1 MFIFDRIPSNKSAIK
16 LIYDW
21 NKKNP
26 ALGGININQIS
37 KLFRIF

>member
-1 MFIFDRIPSNKSAIK
+1 MFIFERILSNYAAIK
-16 LIYDW
+16 LIYIW

-37 KLFRIF
+37 K